1 MAYTPQ
7 QAHELATEILLALV
21 ERPDELS
28 HFMGASGL
36 DPDDLRQIAQRPDIA
51 VFLLDFVVESDE
63 RIHEF
68 ARALQLRPQDV
79 MAARTALAGPGSY
92 GWESD

>member
-1 MAYTPQ
+1 MAYTPE
-7 QAHELATEILLALV
+7 QARELATEILLALA
-21 ERPDELS
+21 ERTDDLA

-36 DPDDLRQIAQRPDIA
+36 EADDLRQLSQRPDIA

-68 ARALQLRPQDV
+68 ADALRLRPQDV

-92 GWESD
+92 GWEMD

>member
-1 MAYTPQ
+1 MAYTPE
-7 QAHELATEILLALV
+7 QAHDLATEILLALV

-36 DPDDLRQIAQRPDIA
+36 NPDDLRQIAQRPDIA

-68 ARALQLRPQDV
+68 AQALQLRPHDV

>member
-1 MAYTPQ
+1 MAYTIE
-7 QAHELATEILLALV
+7 QAQDLATEILLTLV
-21 ERPDELS
+21 ERPEDLS

-36 DPDDLRQIAQRPDIA
+36 APDDLRQIAQRPDIA
-51 VFLLDFVVESDE
+51 VFLLDFVVENDE

-68 ARALQLRPQDV
+68 AQALQLRPQDV

>member
-1 MAYTPQ
+1 MAYTPE
-7 QAHELATEILLALV
+7 QAREMATEILLALA
-21 ERPDELS
+21 ERPDDLA

-36 DPDDLRQIAQRPDIA
+36 EADDLRQLSQRPDIA

-68 ARALQLRPQDV
+68 ADALRLRPQDV

-92 GWESD
+92 GWEMD